1 MGDSIDVS
9 DKTKFA
15 MPIRNLI
22 SLIASVAVGVW
33 AYFGIIERLNRI
45 ETNNIL
51 MQADLVKNTEFRI
64 KWPRGDLGSLPAD
77 AEQFEKRLAA
87 YQAAIKQLEETSL
100 TFVPYTTREA
110 LPNSK
115 AGQEPRVVFQNELER
130 VVKYWYV
137 AGEDQKLYGEL
148 QPGERRVQETF
159 ASHVWLITDQQDK
172 PLGYFVSNGVSATAK
187 IVPRKPADPPK

>member
-1 MGDSIDVS
+1 MSDAIDVS

-51 MQADLVKNTEFRI
+51 MQADLIKNTEFRI

-77 AEQFEKRLAA
+77 AEQFMLIEHLSGEFDKLLHN
-87 YQAAIKQLEETSL
+87 IETG
-100 TFVPYTTREA
+100 
-110 LPNSK
+110 K
-115 AGQEPRVVFQNELER
+115 APF
-130 VVKYWYV
+130 
-137 AGEDQKLYGEL
+137 
-148 QPGERRVQETF
+148 
-159 ASHVWLITDQQDK
+159 DQQQALTLDFYK
-172 PLGYFVSNGVSATAK
+172 QRIETLEGKVETLKDTVADLKAHNGN
-187 IVPRKPADPPK
+187 

>member
-1 MGDSIDVS
+1 MSDAIDVS

-51 MQADLVKNTEFRI
+51 MQADLIKNTEFRI

-77 AEQFEKRLAA
+77 AEQFMLIEHLSGEFDKLLSN
-87 YQAAIKQLEETSL
+87 IETG
-100 TFVPYTTREA
+100 
-110 LPNSK
+110 K
-115 AGQEPRVVFQNELER
+115 APF
-130 VVKYWYV
+130 
-137 AGEDQKLYGEL
+137 
-148 QPGERRVQETF
+148 
-159 ASHVWLITDQQDK
+159 DQQQALTLDFYK
-172 PLGYFVSNGVSATAK
+172 QRIETLEGKVETLKDNVANLKAHNG
-187 IVPRKPADPPK
+187 DDY